1 MKLYDEAFQ
10 AAAAV
15 VNAYQIGNLEGYP
28 ADQGV
33 SLPWIC
39 QMAVNAG
46 AGDHL
51 EIGTSW
57 GASAIAVSLAKKLAG
72 LPGKVWCIDPYN
84 KERENVVQIGNPE
97 NLPIASIS
105 GARRNIKNAEADI
118 QIIRAKSLPFPEK
131 LKDKR
136 FVSAYVDGAHTG
148 ETPYLDMVEVSKR
161 VDFYIGTDNYE
172 EGYPDVLDACH
183 KFVNERDWNLYFKNF
198 IFVSFRKASPPRNM
212 LLSTRLEH
220 T

>member
-10 AAAAV
+10 AAAV
-15 VNAYQIGNLEGYP
+15 TVNAFQAGELEGYP

-39 QMAVNAG
+39 QLAVNAG

-57 GASAIAVSLAKKLAG
+57 GASAIAVALAKKRAG
-72 LPGKVWCIDPYN
+72 LPGKVWCIDPYG
-84 KERENVVQIGNPE
+84 KKRENVIAIGQGAD
-97 NLPIASIS
+97 LPTASIS
-105 GARRNIKNAEADI
+105 GARRNIKKAEVDV
-118 QIIRAKSLPFPEK
+118 QIVRAKSQPFPNR
-131 LKDKR
+131 LAGMR

-148 ETPYLDMVEVSKR
+148 ETPYLDLVEVAKH
-161 VDFYIGTDNYE
+161 VDYYVGTDNYE

-183 KFVNERDWNLYFKNF
+183 KFLEDPLWNLYFKNF
-198 IFVSFRKASPPRNM
+198 IFVSFRKAAPPRNM

>member
-1 MKLYDEAFQ
+1 MKLFDEAFQ

-15 VNAYQIGNLEGYP
+15 VNAFQTGQLEGYP

-33 SLPWIC
+33 SLPWVC

-57 GASAIAVSLAKKLAG
+57 GASAIAVALAKKRAG

-84 KERENVVQIGNPE
+84 KKRENVVKIGEPD
-97 NLPIASIS
+97 NLPTASIS
-105 GARRNIKNAEADI
+105 AARRNIKNAEVDV
-118 QIIRAKSLPFPEK
+118 QIIRADSLPFPDK
-131 LKDKR
+131 LKDMR
-136 FVSAYVDGAHTG
+136 FVSAYVDGSHVG
-148 ETPYLDMVEVSKR
+148 ETPYLDLMEVSKR
-161 VDFYIGTDNYE
+161 VDYYVGTDNYE
-172 EGYPDVLDACH
+172 EGYPDVLAACH
-183 KFVNERDWNLYFKNF
+183 KFLQQDLWNLYFKNF
-198 IFVSFRKASPPRNM
+198 IFISFRKAAPPRNM
-212 LLSTRLEH
+212 LLSNRLEH

>member
-10 AAAAV
+10 AAAFV
-15 VNAYQIGNLEGYP
+15 VNAFRTGDLEGYP

-57 GASAIAVSLAKKLAG
+57 GASAIAVALAKNAAG
-72 LPGKVWCIDPYN
+72 LPGKIWCIDPYM
-84 KERENVVQIGNPE
+84 KEREHVIKIGEPD

-105 GARRNIKNAEADI
+105 GVRRNIKKSELDI
-118 QIIRAKSLPFPEK
+118 QIIRAKSIPFPDR
-131 LKDKR
+131 LKDMR
-136 FVSAYVDGAHTG
+136 FVSAYVDGSHIG
-148 ETPYLDMVEVSKR
+148 EAPYLDMMEVSKR
-161 VDFYIGTDNYE
+161 VDYYIGTDNYE
-172 EGYPDVLDACH
+172 EGYPDVLNACH
-183 KFVNERDWNLYFKNF
+183 KFANGDDWNIFFKNF
-198 IFVSFRKASPPRNM
+198 IFISFRKEAPPRNM
-212 LLSTRLEH
+212 IMSTRLEH